1 MHDLRLVGVHED
13 GEHLLLSGPG
23 GEQYLLTVDESLRAA
38 VRRDRAHL
46 GQLQIEMS
54 GELRPREVQA
64 QIRAGA
70 TAEEVASR
78 CGWPV
83 DRVRRYEGAVLAE
96 RAHITE
102 LGRHVTLRR
111 RGSDTTAPTLSS
123 RVEQRLSGRGVDLQ
137 QNVWD
142 SWRGDDGPWILTLR
156 FLAGGREREAR
167 WLFDQASRTVTAQDD
182 EALWLSE
189 DEKPP
194 APPQAAPHLSAV
206 PTVSALAASTAGDHL
221 YDVEADGGINP
232 ADAITI
238 ETASAVDLVDAMRQ
252 RRHGRRRLTSSEG
265 VPRRRSS
272 RRCGGQARGP
282 CCGSGRDAHR
292 RAGGPGPR
300 SRSPTTPTSTVNRRP
315 PTPSRSRNGCAVP
328 EAARRRRPRHRRTA
342 HPLTPTPLA
351 RPPRLRRPPRRRR
364 HRRHRRCVTA
374 VRVVD
379 REPAPRLRPAQYRGR
394 RPDHPVGSPVQ
405 RPRLRCTCPQRPGAA
420 AGSPARSTSQRP
432 QLGRDHVR
440 RQARLRSRCPARAG
454 VAGPGRCPGPNGS
467 TSGRQ
472 RRGRSRRLRRSS
484 GACGGGGTAPRRRPE
499 PGVAVGAAPCRR
511 RPPARPRRPSRRRR
525 SRALWVAR
533 RPHQHSASTWSTS
546 TRSASSISRCE
557 PGKSRRPEVGG
568 DPEGEDVDAHLVDQP
583 GQLLD
588 LLGRCRTAPRRRSGS
603 RPAPPDGRPSRR
615 PSSQRSRSSVTSIA
629 SAGQAEPAGQDRV
642 PARSSLVKISPR
654 RPRAAWLW
662 SHLQGE
668 RGLAAVHRAAEE
680 DQLGHGQPTLLRA
693 AGMGSE
699 AMPVGPRSSGT
710 SGC

>member
-142 SWRGDDGPWILTLR
+142 SWRAEDGPWMLTLR

-194 APPQAAPHLSAV
+194 APPPAAPHLSAV

-252 RRHGRRRLTSSEG
+252 RRHGRRRLTSSEEFPDDG
-265 VPRRRSS
+265 RRDDAA
-272 RRCGGQARGP
+272 GKRGDP
-282 CCGSGRDAHR
+282 AAAPGAMPAAEQEALDL
-292 RAGGPGPR
+292 RAG
-300 SRSPTTPTSTVNRRP
+300 
-315 PTPSRSRNGCAVP
+315 
-328 EAARRRRPRHRRTA
+328 
-342 HPLTPTPLA
+342 
-351 RPPRLRRPPRRRR
+351 RL
-364 HRRHRRCVTA
+364 
-374 VRVVD
+374 
-379 REPAPRLRPAQYRGR
+379 
-394 RPDHPVGSPVQ
+394 
-405 RPRLRCTCPQRPGAA
+405 
-420 AGSPARSTSQRP
+420 
-432 QLGRDHVR
+432 
-440 RQARLRSRCPARAG
+440 
-454 VAGPGRCPGPNGS
+454 
-467 TSGRQ
+467 
-472 RRGRSRRLRRSS
+472 
-484 GACGGGGTAPRRRPE
+484 
-499 PGVAVGAAPCRR
+499 
-511 RPPARPRRPSRRRR
+511 RPRRPR
-525 SRALWVAR
+525 
-533 RPHQHSASTWSTS
+533 
-546 TRSASSISRCE
+546 
-557 PGKSRRPEVGG
+557 
-568 DPEGEDVDAHLVDQP
+568 
-583 GQLLD
+583 
-588 LLGRCRTAPRRRSGS
+588 
-603 RPAPPDGRPSRR
+603 
-615 PSSQRSRSSVTSIA
+615 
-629 SAGQAEPAGQDRV
+629 
-642 PARSSLVKISPR
+642 
-654 RPRAAWLW
+654 
-662 SHLQGE
+662 
-668 RGLAAVHRAAEE
+668 
-680 DQLGHGQPTLLRA
+680 
-693 AGMGSE
+693 
-699 AMPVGPRSSGT
+699 
-710 SGC
+710 